1 VVVSAA
7 GKLIYHQS
15 LSECSFARYVRYKR
29 SGQSQKE
36 STESKSTADECL
48 SLALNC
54 SCSELTVKLIFGYT
68 STSLPAGASKDSSP
82 PETLAEFYG
91 EPAAEEQDAVVDYQ
105 ARAEEWQLSATAQ
118 GAKQVRVGRSTPMLV
133 LPVAGRPQEAQMLPL
148 IIEKKPASPAEGA
161 SGAKK
166 EPSKTQSAADH
177 GEQIEEANNE
187 AAAVAAPLELAEVQ
201 LEEIKT
207 NQSGPLSELRDLQQ
221 QLREA
226 MKRRR

>member
-1 VVVSAA
+1 
-7 GKLIYHQS
+7 
-15 LSECSFARYVRYKR
+15 
-29 SGQSQKE
+29 
-36 STESKSTADECL
+36 
-48 SLALNC
+48 
-54 SCSELTVKLIFGYT
+54 
-68 STSLPAGASKDSSP
+68 
-82 PETLAEFYG
+82 
-91 EPAAEEQDAVVDYQ
+91 
-105 ARAEEWQLSATAQ
+105 
-118 GAKQVRVGRSTPMLV
+118 MLV

-148 IIEKKPASPAEGA
+148 VIEKKPASPAEGT
-161 SGAKK
+161 SGAKN

-187 AAAVAAPLELAEVQ
+187 ASAVAAPLELAEVQ